1 MKTSYHLFTDKLL
14 APEGKLKD
22 GQYSAMKQ
30 ILGSASADKEFG
42 SFDDQANRYMDD
54 EPAAGAQDNGGSS
67 GMRPCARNYRFRE

>member
-1 MKTSYHLFTDKLL
+1 
-14 APEGKLKD
+14 
-22 GQYSAMKQ
+22 MKQ